1 MGLGWSCRNGRRNGP
16 LSSHQTGQLRQAS
29 PCRWEH
35 VPGSVMEI
43 GEYRSSG
50 FKMREFW
57 GEKGLSCNVQS
68 DLNCLGPSEM

>member
-1 MGLGWSCRNGRRNGP
+1 M
-16 LSSHQTGQLRQAS
+16 SSHQTGQLGQAL

-35 VPGSVMEI
+35 VPGSEMEI
-43 GEYRSSG
+43 REYRSSG

-57 GEKGLSCNVQS
+57 GEKGLSGSVHI